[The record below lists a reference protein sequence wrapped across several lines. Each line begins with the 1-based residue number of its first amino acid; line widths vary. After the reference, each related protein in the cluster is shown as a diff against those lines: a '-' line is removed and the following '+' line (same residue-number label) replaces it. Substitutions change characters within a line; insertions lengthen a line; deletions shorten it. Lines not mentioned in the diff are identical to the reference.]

1 ATSHLMTGAEHE
13 GEAAFHCVLYIPSDF
28 RTDDYSTYRNALL
41 ASTIWQ
47 KSAQTH
53 CSFSFTRPYDSR
65 CTVRNRRAA
74 DRSRSF
80 GLRPHARRKASAI
93 LPSSFS
99 ATISRRANASARR
112 RAKSEFSSASACN
125 GTVDVLRT

>member
-1 ATSHLMTGAEHE
+1 MTDTDHE
-13 GEAAFHCVLYIPSDF
+13 EEVAFPCVLYAPPYV
-28 RTDDYSTYRNALL
+28 RTDIYSTYRNALL

-47 KSAQTH
+47 KSAQTR
-53 CSFSFTRPYDSR
+53 CSLSFSQLYDSR

-74 DRSRSF
+74 DRSGSF
-80 GLRPHARRKASAI
+80 GLRPHAKRKASAI

-112 RAKSEFSSASACN
+112 RAKSEFSSASACS
-125 GTVDVLRT
+125 GTVDVLRTL